1 MDSVTQFL
9 LGASVSGAVIGP
21 KLGVRALFIG
31 GIVATLPDLDAFVPM
46 GNAIDTMTHH
56 RGATHSVLMQT
67 LAAPVIAFAVSR
79 FVADTRAH
87 FKLFLLTV
95 WLCLITHSLLD
106 SLTTYGTQILW
117 PLQFGPPAAYASV
130 FIIDPFYSLL
140 LLAGLVTFLI
150 WRRRPARALRSNRLL
165 LAAATAYLGL
175 GMIGHGVVMAR
186 AKADPAFAGLSLQVQ
201 PTPFN
206 IVAWQ
211 VLGIGENRYVAGL
224 TNLTTACP
232 ISAVTSHPRLA
243 KPPEGLRRTP
253 SVERL
258 EWFTDGFYSYQ
269 ERAGTITITDLRMGY
284 HPNFVF
290 SFAIAA
296 RQGTNV
302 APIAPRRVALS
313 APRTELIKTLFAEID
328 RTFRSC
334 PA

>member
-21 KLGVRALFIG
+21 KMGIRALLIG

-79 FVADTRAH
+79 FVADARANG
-87 FKLFLLTV
+87 KLFLLTV
-95 WLCLITHSLLD
+95 WLCLVTHSLLD

-117 PLQFGPPAAYASV
+117 PLEIGTPAAYASV
-130 FIIDPFYSLL
+130 FIIDPLYSVLVLVGLALFLVWRRQPVRAVRGNRLL
-140 LLAGLVTFLI
+140 LLA
-150 WRRRPARALRSNRLL
+150 
-165 LAAATAYLGL
+165 ATIYLGL
-175 GMIGHGVVMAR
+175 GMVGHGVVMAR

-206 IVAWQ
+206 IVVWQ
-211 VLGIGENRYVAGL
+211 VLGIADDRYVVGL
-224 TNLTTACP
+224 TNLTHACP
-232 ISAVTSHPRLA
+232 ISSVSAHPRLA
-243 KPPEGLRRTP
+243 KPPAGLSRTP
-253 SVERL
+253 SVQRF

-269 ERAGTITITDLRMGY
+269 ERPGRITVTDLRLGF
-284 HPNFVF
+284 HPNFAF
-290 SFAIAA
+290 SFDIAEHD
-296 RQGTNV
+296 GDKV
-302 APIAPRRVALS
+302 MPIEPRRVALS
-313 APRTELIKTLFAEID
+313 APRTTLIKTVMAEIG